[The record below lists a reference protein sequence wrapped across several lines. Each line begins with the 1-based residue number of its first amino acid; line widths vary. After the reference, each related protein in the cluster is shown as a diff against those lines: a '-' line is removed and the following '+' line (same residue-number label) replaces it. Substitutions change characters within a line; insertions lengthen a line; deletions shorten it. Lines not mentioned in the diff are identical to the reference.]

1 MSMNT
6 NRKRIALALTVA
18 LALLVGLVASLTF
31 GTVQAAVADAARAEV
46 QRVTAERDAAIEQAD
61 AAAVACETSAAKQA
75 AAVEEAFDR
84 GFGAGVEYQ
93 EWFQK

>member
-1 MSMNT
+1 MNT
-6 NRKRIALALTVA
+6 NWKRLGLAIALALALT
-18 LALLVGLVASLTF
+18 LALVDSLTF
-31 GTVQAAVADAARAEV
+31 GTVQAAAADAARVEV

-61 AAAVACETSAAKQA
+61 ATAIACATSTAKQA
-75 AAVEEAFDR
+75 TAIEEAFDR

>member
-1 MSMNT
+1 MNT
-6 NRKRIALALTVA
+6 NRKRLALAVASVA
-18 LALLVGLVASLTF
+18 LGVGVVTASLTF
-31 GTVQAAVADAARAEV
+31 GTVQAAVADAARVEV

-61 AAAVACETSAAKQA
+61 AADAAYEALAAKQA

>member
-1 MSMNT
+1 MNT
-6 NRKRIALALTVA
+6 NRNRIALAASSIA
-18 LALLVGLVASLTF
+18 LGVGIVTASLTF
-31 GTVQAAVADAARAEV
+31 GTVQAAVADAARVEV

-61 AAAVACETSAAKQA
+61 AAEVAYAALSAKQDA
-75 AAVEEAFDR
+75 AIEDAFDR